1 MDLAALSY
9 QPVWLKR
16 EAWRHRRIGLIGP
29 GNIAQSAHLPAYRK
43 LGLNV
48 VAAADI
54 NPAILTAMQQ
64 RWGIDAVY
72 TNYREMLA
80 KEHLDVVDITVHERW
95 SDVKVDAVRAAAA
108 AGVHVLIQKPLAET
122 YAQCA
127 TMVETARASGIKL
140 AVNQNA
146 RWAPAFYAAKQFIQA
161 GGLGEPRMLSLT
173 ARRPPRGGDVLVNF
187 SVHSMDLVRYL
198 LGAALGRE
206 PRRLYALLSEHA
218 DPNQRFINITL
229 DFGDGVQGA
238 VWDDCAGHLNTDMPW
253 ELHVAGSEG
262 SVRACDYFAGG
273 RGAAWIEAWHHSQ
286 PAAALRPRL
295 SGAWQPDAFGHVMA
309 DLLDAIDQDR
319 EPSSNGVDNL
329 QTVRLVFAARES
341 HRQGQPVVIEVG
353 RAF

>member
-1 MDLAALSY
+1 MDLTTLPY
-9 QPVWLKR
+9 QPAWPNREQWKR
-16 EAWRHRRIGLIGP
+16 RRIGLIGP

-54 NPAILTAMQQ
+54 NPAVLTAMQQ
-64 RWGIDAVY
+64 RWGVEALY
-72 TNYREMLA
+72 TDYREMLE
-80 KEHLDVVDITVHERW
+80 KERLDVVDITVHERW
-95 SDVKVDAVRAAAA
+95 SDVKVEAVRAAAA
-108 AGVHVLIQKPLAET
+108 ADTHILIQKPLAET

-127 TMVETARASGIKL
+127 AMVEAARTAHVKL

-146 RWAPAFYAAKQFIQA
+146 RWAPTFYAAKQFIQV
-161 GGLGEPRMLSLT
+161 GGLGEPRMLSLA

-218 DPNQRFINITL
+218 DPNQRFINVTL
-229 DFGDGVQGA
+229 DFGDGIQGA

-253 ELHVAGSEG
+253 ELHVAGSDG
-262 SVRACDYFAGG
+262 SVRAVEYFAGG
-273 RGAAWIEAWHHSQ
+273 RGAAWIEAFHRGQHRV
-286 PAAALRPRL
+286 AIRPRL
-295 SGAWQPDAFGHVMA
+295 EGAWQPDAFGHVMA

-319 EPSSNGVDNL
+319 EPSSNGDDNL
-329 QTVRLVFAARES
+329 RTVRLVFAARRS
-341 HRQGQPVVIEVG
+341 HCDGLPVAPEAITTT
-353 RAF
+353 